1 MSTLPQMMD
10 RYIPTVKDAKHTQE
24 EKRKR
29 LCQQQTTGTLEVN
42 CGLRSTDTRTSPK
55 SPAARFIGVLWR
67 GPASFLVLMT
77 LFFIS
82 QAGIPNTLSR
92 GVQGTLT
99 ALLSAV
105 QERFSRCQHGEARML
120 SPHQEDQA
128 RESSPGLHLGQPP
141 AAERA
146 DGNIQGMGVQ
156 GVASFAHNAAACW
169 DCICSDELQSGCESL

>member
-1 MSTLPQMMD
+1 MKRDMARSWAGVWTKIGLTWVSALPQMMD
-10 RYIPTVKDAKHTQE
+10 RHISSVKDAEHTQA

-29 LCQQQTTGTLEVN
+29 LGQQETTGALQVN
-42 CGLRSTDTRTSPK
+42 CGLRSTDTRTWPK

-77 LFFIS
+77 LFLIS

-105 QERFSRCQHGEARML
+105 QVRFSRCQHGEARML
-120 SPHQEDQA
+120 PLHEEDQA
-128 RESSPGLHLGQPP
+128 RESSPGLHLGQ
-141 AAERA
+141 ATCCRE
-146 DGNIQGMGVQ
+146 G
-156 GVASFAHNAAACW
+156 
-169 DCICSDELQSGCESL
+169 